1 VVVKRLSGALNANGN
16 VGLTEREMEVLSLV
30 AQGLTN
36 DQIAQQMHLSTRTV
50 EAHLTHIYNKLNV
63 SSRTEAALLA
73 MRKGWL
79 EGQ

>member
-1 VVVKRLSGALNANGN
+1 